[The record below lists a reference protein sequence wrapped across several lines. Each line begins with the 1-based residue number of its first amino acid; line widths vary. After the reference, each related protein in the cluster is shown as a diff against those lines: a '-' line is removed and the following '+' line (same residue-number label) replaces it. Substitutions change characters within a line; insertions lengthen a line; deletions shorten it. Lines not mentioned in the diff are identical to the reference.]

1 MLRDD
6 YTSLYPQRPMITMI
20 RAGCWPAYP
29 YMRINSLLLPG
40 LAVIVVGAGALA
52 LGHSRSEPS
61 TSTAAVV
68 VSGKSTQLTIANYA
82 FSPSALTVKA
92 GTKITVTNHDQTAH
106 TATAS
111 SGGFDSGTLKPGQSA
126 HFTLTKPGT
135 YSYICQFHAFMTGT
149 IKVVR

>member
-1 MLRDD
+1 
-6 YTSLYPQRPMITMI
+6 MI
-20 RAGCWPAYP
+20 RPGGRSAYP
-29 YMRINSLLLPG
+29 YMRINSLVLPG

-52 LGHSRSEPS
+52 LGHSRHEPS
-61 TSTAAVV
+61 ASTAAVV
-68 VSGKSTQLTIANYA
+68 VSGESAHLTIANYA
-82 FSPSALTVKA
+82 FSPPALAVKA

-106 TATAS
+106 TATAN
-111 SGGFDSGTLKPGQSA
+111 SGGFDSGTLTPGQSA